1 MEPFV
6 HLPEYPFVI
15 CKPCAAAFVADEVIS
30 HLQAQHTVGSAAQ
43 QIHKIVQAIPG
54 IIHNQKEL
62 QQWSVPPPT
71 TAPIPIIP
79 PPMHDGFGCNR
90 CPYVARQIQRIQQ
103 HCRDEHGWVN
113 DRKRGRRTKAK
124 EAAMAPVP
132 WKTGVQCQRF
142 FRARVASSWFEVGRT
157 VPPSNEGIDED
168 EATRQ
173 AEFIMATQRK
183 ARQAMESEADPRIQE
198 SSDKWEAERWLKRTG
213 WPGHLAHVDKTRLRE
228 QVLQPIGENEPVLQK
243 MWEIFECVL
252 NNAYVATSRCSSG
265 TAELFEIERKEVTV
279 TRPTSHLKGS
289 WSRIHTDDTDTDDA
303 DGTDDTD
310 TDYTEDSEESDDPND
325 DEGGGQR
332 KHRNKKPPYRMTIQ
346 QEKAW
351 AIFRRGVTQVVAG
364 TDTIGRFT
372 DERLE
377 RYCLDAV
384 IEFFDHPLKTGQH
397 YDSIVISALAV
408 MGLDANGGWVTAANY
423 TPVLSAI
430 IKGTRYLVLYQ
441 SMLERHDQITRLQQT
456 MGRRRAKEKADGLF
470 RIIRGRCGGS

>member
-279 TRPTSHLKGS
+279 TPNKPFEGIMEPDS
-289 WSRIHTDDTDTDDA
+289 WERYKEQWRI
-303 DGTDDTD
+303 
-310 TDYTEDSEESDDPND
+310 
-325 DEGGGQR
+325 
-332 KHRNKKPPYRMTIQ
+332 MMCI
-346 QEKAW
+346 W
-351 AIFRRGVTQVVAG
+351 V
-364 TDTIGRFT
+364 
-372 DERLE
+372 RLE
-377 RYCLDAV
+377 A
-384 IEFFDHPLKTGQH
+384 
-397 YDSIVISALAV
+397 
-408 MGLDANGGWVTAANY
+408 
-423 TPVLSAI
+423 
-430 IKGTRYLVLYQ
+430 
-441 SMLERHDQITRLQQT
+441 
-456 MGRRRAKEKADGLF
+456 
-470 RIIRGRCGGS
+470 